1 MIFDMWHEYFWESLV
16 DHYLEYELGYDMS
29 PVEKR
34 VITEKNQI

>member
-29 PVEKR
+29 
-34 VITEKNQI
+34 EKNQI